1 MSRQRRLRIALLLA
15 LPLLMFMTSAV
26 EEEQHGTDSMAFAG
40 KVVNFVVLFGGL
52 GFLLFKPLKRFLEN
66 RGRNIDRS
74 IREARESRKASEVR
88 LKEARTRLEE
98 LTGEIARIRSD
109 AEKQGRMEK
118 ERIITQSRDDAG
130 KLKQQAQQEIGLVS
144 QSVMRELREYAAQLA
159 TEQARER
166 ILAKMTPELQARL
179 IDSSIERLTR
189 LYEKSGSD

>member
-1 MSRQRRLRIALLLA
+1 LSRQRRLRIALLLA

-179 IDSSIERLTR
+179 IDSAIERLTR